1 MGGEEENVSSTPTP
15 SFRASTTSGG
25 QTKLFRRK
33 SDPTKLVVMRGG
45 KTLDVPEHFMS
56 LAQADPT
63 TAFDKIQ
70 AIRR

>member
-1 MGGEEENVSSTPTP
+1 
-15 SFRASTTSGG
+15 
-25 QTKLFRRK
+25 
-33 SDPTKLVVMRGG
+33 MRGG